1 MRVRPF
7 CAFFALLIL
16 LLPVVAPLA
25 AQTAPDPSVY
35 ETLRWRNIGPEGNR
49 FSAAAGIPGQPYT
62 YYVGAASGGIYKT
75 TDGGVNWDEMFD
87 DQPVQSI
94 GSLAVSVADPNIVW
108 AGTGEGKIRSHISV
122 GQGVYKS
129 TDAGE
134 TWTLM
139 GLEPTGR
146 IPRLVIHPTNPD
158 IVYACALGHSYGPQP
173 ERGVFRTTDGGESW
187 EHVLFIDEDTGCS
200 DIAMDPSNP
209 RIFFTDTSTTEIY
222 TWGFRDYWK
231 SIEKVDD
238 HTVRIHFHGP
248 HPEYF
253 LNLLDFRGSGLV
265 SFHPKHYLEK
275 WHINH
280 NPNANEVA
288 KEEGFDDWLRAFEYH
303 YWWHPT
309 TDIDKPTTQPWR
321 FQEFTTTHK
330 LFERNPYYHAVD
342 PANQQ
347 LPYFDTVV
355 TEIVQDPELYHVK
368 ILSGEADLAFANTS
382 IDNFS
387 LYKQN
392 EEAGGYTVTV
402 IPGINGSEAGYAINV
417 NHPDPGLREVYQ
429 DVRFRRALSLAIDR
443 DEINKIAYF
452 GLGVPRAATLN
463 PSTSFYK
470 PEWGEDHPHIHY
482 SPDAANQLLD
492 EMGLTQRD
500 RDGFRLRP
508 DGETLLAI
516 IEVNVGGEAST
527 PTKVNELVRE
537 YWQAVGV
544 KTEIKEM
551 AAALWGERGWS
562 QDHEIRAYQ
571 ISNTQE
577 FYAYV
582 SQAFVFSPKSH
593 GGSWAKAW
601 GIWLEASEDIALG
614 QKTLADFEGGKLP
627 GEEPPQEIKEIWQL
641 IYHGFSNLPYQ
652 SAEYRAAG
660 ERLWDWHAENMFILG
675 TVGLAP
681 TLFIAKNNIGNIPTV
696 YPPYFEVNLNFNKYA
711 PQWFFK

>member
-1 MRVRPF
+1 MDDAKLLTAAADGMRKAFPEPASAEESKLVDAAIDGMLGSLDPYSAYLNNRNYNAVRDQTRGEFGGIGLQVTKEGDQIKVITP
-7 CAFFALLIL
+7 IDGT
-16 LLPVVAPLA
+16 PA
-25 AQTAPDPSVY
+25 AQAGMRAGDVITHADGHPLTADDFV
-35 ETLRWRNIGPEGNR
+35 
-49 FSAAAGIPGQPYT
+49 F
-62 YYVGAASGGIYKT
+62 
-75 TDGGVNWDEMFD
+75 MFD
-87 DQPVQSI
+87 DM
-94 GSLAVSVADPNIVW
+94 
-108 AGTGEGKIRSHISV
+108 H
-122 GQGVYKS
+122 
-129 TDAGE
+129 
-134 TWTLM
+134 M
-139 GLEPTGR
+139 
-146 IPRLVIHPTNPD
+146 HP
-158 IVYACALGHSYGPQP
+158 
-173 ERGVFRTTDGGESW
+173 
-187 EHVLFIDEDTGCS
+187 
-200 DIAMDPSNP
+200 
-209 RIFFTDTSTTEIY
+209 EIN

-238 HTVRIHFHGP
+238 HTLRIHFHGP
-248 HPEYF
+248 HPEYL

-321 FQEFTTTHK
+321 FKEFTTTHK

-482 SPDAANQLLD
+482 SR
-492 EMGLTQRD
+492 TR
-500 RDGFRLRP
+500 RTSCWTR
-508 DGETLLAI
+508 
-516 IEVNVGGEAST
+516 
-527 PTKVNELVRE
+527 
-537 YWQAVGV
+537 
-544 KTEIKEM
+544 
-551 AAALWGERGWS
+551 WG
-562 QDHEIRAYQ
+562 
-571 ISNTQE
+571 
-577 FYAYV
+577 
-582 SQAFVFSPKSH
+582 
-593 GGSWAKAW
+593 
-601 GIWLEASEDIALG
+601 
-614 QKTLADFEGGKLP
+614 
-627 GEEPPQEIKEIWQL
+627 
-641 IYHGFSNLPYQ
+641 
-652 SAEYRAAG
+652 
-660 ERLWDWHAENMFILG
+660 
-675 TVGLAP
+675 
-681 TLFIAKNNIGNIPTV
+681 
-696 YPPYFEVNLNFNKYA
+696 
-711 PQWFFK
+711 

>member
-1 MRVRPF
+1 MARS
-7 CAFFALLIL
+7 C
-16 LLPVVAPLA
+16 VVAVALA
-25 AQTAPDPSVY
+25 F
-35 ETLRWRNIGPEGNR
+35 LL
-49 FSAAAGIPGQPYT
+49 AG
-62 YYVGAASGGIYKT
+62 SG
-75 TDGGVNWDEMFD
+75 
-87 DQPVQSI
+87 
-94 GSLAVSVADPNIVW
+94 IVW
-108 AGTGEGKIRSHISV
+108 AGAADEGGGASEPVAAVTG
-122 GQGVYKS
+122 GVYRES
-129 TDAGE
+129 PMLTALVAAGE
-134 TWTLM
+134 LPPVDERLP
-139 GLEPTGR
+139 LEPKVIQPLEEVGRYNERVHVFTLNNFMWGDLQEEPETGNNL
-146 IPRLVIHPTNPD
+146 IEMLPD
-158 IVYACALGHSYGPQP
+158 GTIIG
-173 ERGVFRTTDGGESW
+173 
-187 EHVLFIDEDTGCS
+187 
-200 DIAMDPSNP
+200 DIAKSVVPADDN
-209 RIFFTDTSTTEIY
+209 TSITYHLREGMKWSDGHPLTADDFVFMFEDMHMHPEIS

-238 HTVRIHFHGP
+238 YTVRIHFHGP

-275 WHINH
+275 WHVNH

-288 KEEGFDDWLRAFEYH
+288 KEEGFDDWLQAFEYH

-309 TDIDKPTTQPWR
+309 TDIEKPTTQPWR

-330 LFERNPYYHAVD
+330 VFERNPYYHAVD

-347 LPYFDTVV
+347 LPYIDLVV
-355 TEIVQDPELYHVK
+355 TEILQDPELYHVK
-368 ILSGEADLAFANTS
+368 ITAGEADIAFANTS
-382 IDNFS
+382 IDNYS

-392 EEAGGYTVTV
+392 EESGGYTVTV
-402 IPGINGSEAGYAINV
+402 IPGINGSESGYAINV
-417 NHPDPGLREVYQ
+417 NHPDLVLREVYQ

-443 DEINKIAYF
+443 DEINKVAYF
-452 GLGVPRAATLN
+452 GLGTPRAATLN

-470 PEWGEDHPHIHY
+470 PEWGEQHPYVRHA
-482 SPDAANQLLD
+482 PDEANDLLD
-492 EMGLTQRD
+492 DMGLTERD

-527 PTKVNELVRE
+527 PTKVNELIRE

-551 AAALWGERGWS
+551 DAALWGERGWS
-562 QDHEIRAYQ
+562 HDHEIRAYQ

-601 GIWLEASEDIALG
+601 GIWLEASEDIASG
-614 QKTLADFEGGKLP
+614 QKTLADFEGGELP
-627 GEEPPQEIKEIWQL
+627 GEEPPQEIKDIWQL

-652 SAEYRAAG
+652 SPEYRAAG
-660 ERLWDWHAENMFILG
+660 QRLWDWHAENMFIIG
-675 TVGLAP
+675 TIGLAP
-681 TLFIAKNNIGNIPTV
+681 TLFIAKDNIGNIPTE
-696 YPPYFEVNLNFNKYA
+696 YPPYFEVNLNFNKYS
-711 PQWFFK
+711 PQWFFRE